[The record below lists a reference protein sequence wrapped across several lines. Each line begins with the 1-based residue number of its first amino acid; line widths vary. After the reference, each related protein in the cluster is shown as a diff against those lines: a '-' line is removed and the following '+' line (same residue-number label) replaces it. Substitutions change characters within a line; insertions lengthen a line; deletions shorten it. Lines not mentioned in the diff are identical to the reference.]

1 MLYLF
6 MQSAYLGADH
16 RGFRL
21 KEEIKRWLKEW
32 EVEYRDFSEEF
43 KQDDD
48 YSQVAIKTAEA
59 VAQDKTKGILICG
72 SGVGVCMAANK
83 VRGIR
88 AGIGISER
96 QVRKARE
103 DDDVN
108 VLCLAADYS
117 EEEEVKKMVKSFLN
131 TLFSSEERHI
141 RRLKIIKEYEQS

>member
-32 EVEYRDFSEEF
+32 EIEYRDFSEEF